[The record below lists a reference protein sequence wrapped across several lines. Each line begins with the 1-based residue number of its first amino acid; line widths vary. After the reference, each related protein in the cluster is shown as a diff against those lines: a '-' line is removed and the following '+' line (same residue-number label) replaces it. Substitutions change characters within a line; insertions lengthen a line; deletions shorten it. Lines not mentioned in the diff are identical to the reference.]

1 MGNSII
7 EKPEIVVVG
16 MNHRTAPVE
25 IREKLSLSSEEIL
38 MGLEMIKSKKIFKE
52 SFLFSTCNRVESV
65 FVTNFKEEALKKIY
79 EIFSIMKN
87 IPISEFKTYFYEYS
101 GEEAVKH
108 VFKVSSSL
116 DSMVIGEPQILGQVK
131 DAYKLSVSSGN
142 SKVILNRLF
151 HRAFQTAKKVRTNT
165 GIGGHAVS
173 ISYAAVELAKKIFND
188 LSSKKI
194 LLIGAGEMAELAV
207 EHLIHNKTAHV
218 FVANR
223 TFERGLVLAKKFSG
237 SAIRFEE
244 VISALEWADIIISST
259 GAPDYILT
267 KTQVKP
273 VMKKR
278 KNSPLFFIDIAV
290 PRDIDPNINKINN
303 VYVYDVDDLSD
314 VVNTNMKQR
323 QEEAIIA
330 MNIVDDMASHFLS
343 WKQNLKVVPTIVE
356 LREKIQGIVKFELE
370 KTMKESGIE
379 LDSYAPGIEKMIDSI
394 CNKILHHPITFL
406 KEPGGHRDLPTYLSM
421 LRNLFNLDEKSVATI
436 RKINSK

>member
-38 MGLEMIKSKKIFKE
+38 IGLEMIKSKKIFKE

-244 VISALEWADIIISST
+244 VVSALEWADIIISST